1 MSEPSTPLM
10 RQYSAIKKEH
20 PNALLFFR
28 LGDFYELFF
37 DDAILAARELQ
48 ITLTS
53 RNKEKGVN
61 IPMCGV
67 PYHAAEGYIA
77 KLIRRGFKVAVCE
90 QVEDPRLA
98 TKLVRREVTRV
109 VTPGTAAD
117 SSLNAEENN
126 FLAAVATVGDRVGF
140 AALDLSTGE
149 FRATEFAGESAG
161 RRIQEELEQLR
172 PKEMLYGSSAPLLEH
187 ASSTQLGSFATL
199 NGRDTPHSTGTAPV
213 ARISGFGWAETP
225 LDDWIFAPDHA
236 IPLVENHFGVLSLEG
251 FGLAGKQA
259 AASAAGAILYY
270 IRSTQRGTLDHVDR
284 IGFYERQNCLVLDAV
299 TVRNLELIEPLFAGT
314 DAGVTLIRC
323 LDATITPMG
332 KRLLRMWMLRP
343 SLDRTEIEA
352 RLDAVDVQVKD
363 IVGREELR
371 RSLDGI
377 LDLERLLS
385 RVTLETANPRDVLA
399 LGASLGK
406 LPKVRGVLAGLLAP
420 RLAMLHA
427 AIDELGDLRGKIESM
442 LAPEPPL
449 TLNDGGVI
457 AAGID
462 KDLDELRDLSH
473 NSKQYLAQVETRER
487 ERTGIGSLKVK
498 FNSIFGYYIEIS
510 KANLHHAPTD
520 YERKQTLV
528 NAERFTTPELKEYE
542 SKILD
547 AQEKIVEI
555 ERRLFAELRSAIA
568 AEAKRIRQTALALAE
583 VDVLGSLA
591 HIAALR
597 NYCRPKFE
605 ADNSDQTADLE
616 IVEGRHPVIEL
627 QEMTIGNDR
636 FVPNDL
642 FLNSKTHNI
651 VVLTG
656 PNMGGK
662 STYLRQAAL
671 IVIMAQMGS
680 FVPARSVRMGIVD
693 RVFTR
698 IGASDNVARGRS
710 TFMVEMTE
718 TAAILHTATPRS
730 LILLDEVGRGTST
743 YDGLAIAWAAVEYL
757 HARVR
762 AKTLFATH
770 YFELTELAE
779 QLSGVKNYHVSVK
792 ETGGSVVFLRRVEP
806 GAADRSYGIEVAKLA
821 GLPNE
826 VVVRARE
833 VLAEHESSEH
843 RLSGHLTPGSAPER
857 PAQLTIFTPLSQPVL
872 EKLREADLDRMTPLE
887 ALNLLA
893 ELKKADWQK
902 RWQRRTQLIHASG
915 QLLIVGFD
923 GTEMSPRLAS
933 LLAKIAPAGVILFA
947 RNIKGVEQTHTLLRE
962 CQKCVAMPL
971 FTCVDLEGG
980 TVDRFRNVL
989 GTAPSPAEVFAT
1001 GSRALYRKHGRV
1013 IGENCRALGFNVDF
1027 APVLDLAFAASRSV
1041 MSSRAVSDDPKQVV
1055 VYAREFLQG
1064 LRDAGV
1070 LGCGKHFPWAG

>member
-1 MSEPSTPLM
+1 MPEPSTPLM
-10 RQYSAIKKEH
+10 RQYAAIKKEH
-20 PNALLFFR
+20 PNALLLFR

-37 DDAILAARELQ
+37 DDAVVAARELQ

-53 RNKEKGVN
+53 RNKEKGIA

-67 PYHAAEGYIA
+67 PYHAAEGYIS
-77 KLIRRGFKVAVCE
+77 KLIRRGFKVAICE
-90 QVEDPRLA
+90 QMEDPRFA
-98 TKLVRREVTRV
+98 KKLVRREVTRV

-117 SSLNAEENN
+117 SSLGSEENN
-126 FLAAVATVGDRVGF
+126 FLAAVAAVGERVGF

-149 FRATEFAGESAG
+149 FRATEFAGEGAG

-172 PKEMLYGSSAPLLEH
+172 PKEVLY
-187 ASSTQLGSFATL
+187 ASSVPLFEIRESAEQRLPRFASGAGL
-199 NGRDTPHSTGTAPV
+199 DARPHTDLRPHTG
-213 ARISGFGWAETP
+213 IAETA

-236 IPLVENHFGVLSLEG
+236 IPLLENHFGVLSLEG
-251 FGLAGKQA
+251 FGLAGKPA
-259 AASAAGAILYY
+259 AAAAAGAILYY

-314 DAGVTLIRC
+314 DTGVTLFRC
-323 LDATITPMG
+323 IDGTITPMG
-332 KRLLRMWMLRP
+332 KRLLRAWMLRP
-343 SLDRTEIEA
+343 SLDRAEIEA
-352 RLDAVDVQVKD
+352 RLDAVEVQVKD
-363 IVGREELR
+363 TVRREELR
-371 RSLDGI
+371 RALDGI

-399 LGASLGK
+399 LAASLSRI
-406 LPKVRGVLAGLLAP
+406 PRVRQVLAELLAA
-420 RLAMLHA
+420 RLGTLHQLL
-427 AIDELGDLRGKIESM
+427 DDLSDLREKIEQTVV
-442 LAPEPPL
+442 PEPPL
-449 TLNDGGVI
+449 TLSDGGVI
-457 AAGID
+457 ASGVD
-462 KDLDELRDLSH
+462 RDLDELRDLSR
-473 NSKQYLAQVETRER
+473 NSKQYLAQVELRER

-498 FNSIFGYYIEIS
+498 FNSVFGYYIEIS
-510 KANLHHAPTD
+510 RTNLHLAPTD

-555 ERRLFAELRSAIA
+555 ERRLFADLRSAIA
-568 AEAKRIRQTALALAE
+568 GQAKRIRQTALALAE
-583 VDVLGSLA
+583 VDVLACLA

-597 NYCRPKFE
+597 NYCRPKFTE
-605 ADNSDQTADLE
+605 KPDESGDLE
-616 IVEGRHPVIEL
+616 IVDGRHSVIEQ
-627 QEMTIGNDR
+627 QELAAGSER
-636 FVPNDL
+636 FVPNDI
-642 FLNSKTHNI
+642 FLNSSTHNI

-671 IVIMAQMGS
+671 IVILAQMGS
-680 FVPARSVRMGIVD
+680 FVPARSARLGIVD

-698 IGASDNVARGRS
+698 IGASDNLARGRS

-730 LILLDEVGRGTST
+730 LILLDEVGRGTAT
-743 YDGLAIAWAAVEYL
+743 YDGLAIAWAAIEYL

-792 ETGGSVVFLRRVEP
+792 ETGGSVVFLRKVEP

-833 VLAEHESSEH
+833 VLAEHETAEH
-843 RLSGHLTPGSAPER
+843 RLSEHLTPGSEPER

-872 EKLREADLDRMTPLE
+872 EKLREVDLNRLTPLE

-893 ELKKADWQK
+893 ELKKE
-902 RWQRRTQLIHASG
+902 I
-915 QLLIVGFD
+915 
-923 GTEMSPRLAS
+923 
-933 LLAKIAPAGVILFA
+933 
-947 RNIKGVEQTHTLLRE
+947 
-962 CQKCVAMPL
+962 
-971 FTCVDLEGG
+971 
-980 TVDRFRNVL
+980 
-989 GTAPSPAEVFAT
+989 
-1001 GSRALYRKHGRV
+1001 
-1013 IGENCRALGFNVDF
+1013 
-1027 APVLDLAFAASRSV
+1027 
-1041 MSSRAVSDDPKQVV
+1041 
-1055 VYAREFLQG
+1055 
-1064 LRDAGV
+1064 
-1070 LGCGKHFPWAG
+1070 